1 MISCTKTSIED
12 IHFNT
17 IMELKNATFLEDVF
31 PLNEAWKNYSL
42 KKINRVS
49 SINHHQS
56 EDDEIEQVRG

>member
-1 MISCTKTSIED
+1 
-12 IHFNT
+12 
-17 IMELKNATFLEDVF
+17 MESKNATFLEDVF

-49 SINHHQS
+49 LINHHQS